1 MLRAQRLHGFAE
13 VVGAYVAVRGALEAY
28 VRSHHRR
35 RHPQHLPLGTRRH
48 DGAWQLESPHRRA
61 IHSREHFATNIA
73 TAGGLLLLQKM
84 GAGKY
89 TVDELMKKKD

>member
-1 MLRAQRLHGFAE
+1 MQLLLSVPFTLGFRTTAVARLLALSL
-13 VVGAYVAVRGALEAY
+13 VLEAFY
-28 VRSHHRR
+28 
-35 RHPQHLPLGTRRH
+35 
-48 DGAWQLESPHRRA
+48 AWAWWRLEGPHRRA